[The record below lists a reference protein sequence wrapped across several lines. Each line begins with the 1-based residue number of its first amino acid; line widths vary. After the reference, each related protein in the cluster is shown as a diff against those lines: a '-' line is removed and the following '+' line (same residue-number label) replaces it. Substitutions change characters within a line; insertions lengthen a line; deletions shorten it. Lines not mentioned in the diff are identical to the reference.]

1 MSWRTWGSHL
11 WLLPPFQAALGVM
24 GKRPAESRLRAG
36 LPAPLWRW
44 IFHFEA
50 AIEAAVED
58 FAHQLPAGARV
69 LDAGAGEGQY
79 RRFFPKQS
87 YCGID
92 LAVGD
97 AAWNYSGLEVRGDL
111 AALPFGNASFGA
123 ALNIVTLEHVTEPA
137 RVVCELA
144 RVLAPGGRL
153 LLIAPQEW
161 EEHQQPHDYF
171 RYTRYG
177 LQYLLQRAGFSGID
191 IRPVGGIFRLV
202 GRRLLNAIQF
212 LPLPLAIV
220 LFLPLAVP
228 GVLLPLLDI
237 LDTRRNFTL
246 GYICYAHKES

>member
-1 MSWRTWGSHL
+1 MTVSSPAPDGLTPVRCTRLHG
-11 WLLPPFQAALGVM
+11 LLPG
-24 GKRPAESRLRAG
+24 
-36 LPAPLWRW
+36 PLWRW

-50 AIEAAVED
+50 AIETAVSN
-58 FAHQLPAGARV
+58 FARELAVNARV

-79 RRFFPKQS
+79 KRFFPQQR

-97 AAWNYSGLEVRGDL
+97 QDWNYSGLEVRGDL
-111 AALPFGNASFGA
+111 AALPFRNASFEA

-137 RVVCELA
+137 RVVCELS

-153 LLIAPQEW
+153 LLIAPHEW

-177 LQYLLQRAGFSGID
+177 LEFLLRRAGFSGIA
-191 IRPVGGIFRLV
+191 IQPVGGIFRLL

-212 LPLPLAIV
+212 LPFPLAIV
-220 LFLPLAVP
+220 LFLPLGVP
-228 GVLLPLLDI
+228 GLLLPLLDP
-237 LDTRRNFTL
+237 LDARQNFTL
-246 GYICYAHKES
+246 GYICYARKES

>member
-1 MSWRTWGSHL
+1 
-11 WLLPPFQAALGVM
+11 VN
-24 GKRPAESRLRAG
+24 KKPAESRLRAG

-50 AIEAAVED
+50 AIEAAVSG
-58 FAHQLPAGARV
+58 FAREVSPNVRV

-79 RRFFPKQS
+79 RRFFPQQR

-97 AAWNYSGLEVRGDL
+97 ASWNYSGLEVRGDL
-111 AALPFGNASFGA
+111 AALPFRDGSFTA

-153 LLIAPQEW
+153 LLIAPHEW

-177 LQYLLQRAGFSGID
+177 LQYLLERAGFSGIE
-191 IRPVGGIFRLV
+191 ILPVGGIFRLV

-212 LPLPLAIV
+212 LPWPLAIL
-220 LFLPLAVP
+220 LFFPLAVP
-228 GVLLPLLDI
+228 GVLLPLLDP

-246 GYICYAHKES
+246 GYICYARKES

>member
-1 MSWRTWGSHL
+1 MK
-11 WLLPPFQAALGVM
+11 PV
-24 GKRPAESRLRAG
+24 ESRLRG
-36 LPAPLWRW
+36 RLPTPLWRW

-50 AIEAAVED
+50 AIEAAVSA
-58 FAHQLPAGARV
+58 FARDLPEGARV

-79 RRFFPKQS
+79 RRFFPRQR

-97 AAWNYSGLEVRGDL
+97 ANWNYSGLEVRGDL
-111 AALPFGNASFGA
+111 AALPFSDGSFAA

-153 LLIAPQEW
+153 LLIAPHEW

-171 RYTRYG
+171 RYTRFG
-177 LQYLLQRAGFSGID
+177 LDYLLRRAGFGAIE

-202 GRRLLNAIQF
+202 GRRLLNTIQF
-212 LPLPLAIV
+212 LPLPLAV
-220 LFLPLAVP
+220 LLFLPLAIP
-228 GVLLPLLDI
+228 GFLLPLLDF
-237 LDTRRNFTL
+237 LDQRRNFTL
-246 GYICYAHKES
+246 GYICYARKGS